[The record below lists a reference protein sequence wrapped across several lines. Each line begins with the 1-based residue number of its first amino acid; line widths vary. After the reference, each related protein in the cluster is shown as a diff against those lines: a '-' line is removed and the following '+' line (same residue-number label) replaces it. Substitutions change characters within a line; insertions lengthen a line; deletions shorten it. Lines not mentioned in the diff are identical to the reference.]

1 MSDSL
6 YHYFTHI
13 GHPRILVLGDAILDK
28 YVWGD
33 SSRISP
39 EAPIPVLQVQGEEFK
54 PGGAGSVCINLR
66 HLEEEVIFCS
76 AVGEDSEA
84 AALRSLLDTAEIDL
98 SGLISSPERVTSLKT
113 RFLARAQQMLR
124 VDREETGAI
133 SSELESQLINFLGE
147 QIPQVD
153 LVVVSD
159 YGKGVVTPRI
169 TAQVAELCRQHE
181 KKCIADPPKIN
192 DYSSYRGF
200 TLLAPNRSEAEAAS
214 GTPINDEASLANAA
228 IGLINEND
236 LEYMIITRDRDGISG
251 FDKQGNH
258 FHDQAQVRA
267 VYDVTGAGDMVTSII
282 GLVLADGG
290 DIEYAVRLAN
300 VAAGIEVGKLG
311 VAPVSRQEIKESL
324 VWQSSES
331 KVKTVEELQTV
342 LAQLRVANKKVVL
355 TNGCFDILHP
365 GHVDLLQRARLYG
378 DVLVVAVNSDDS
390 IRRLKGP
397 QRPILA
403 EEERTQMLSAIGSV
417 DFVIVFEE
425 DTPIPLLEALKPEVL
440 VKGAQYSVDQVV
452 GHEVVQGYGG
462 RIELVPH
469 IEGIS
474 TTDIVQRVLEKSGD

>member
-39 EAPIPVLQVQGEEFK
+39 EAPIPILQVQGEEFK

-66 HLEEEVIFCS
+66 HLEAEVIFCS
-76 AVGEDSEA
+76 AIGEDSEGA
-84 AALRSLLDTAEIDL
+84 ELRSLLQSAEVDL
-98 SGLISSPERVTSLKT
+98 AGLISSPKRVTSLKT

-133 SSELESQLINFLGE
+133 SSELESRLLDLLVD
-147 QIPQVD
+147 QIPRAD

-159 YGKGVVTPRI
+159 YGKGVVTPCIASR
-169 TAQVAELCRQHE
+169 VADLCRQRGI
-181 KKCIADPPKIN
+181 KCIADPPKIN
-192 DYSSYRGF
+192 NYSSYRGF

-214 GTPINDEASLANAA
+214 GIQITDETSLASAA
-228 IGLINEND
+228 MGLIEEND
-236 LEYMIITRDRDGISG
+236 LEYMLITRDKDGISA

-267 VYDVTGAGDMVTSII
+267 VYDVTGAGDMVTSIL

-290 DIEYAVRLAN
+290 DIKDAVRLAN
-300 VAAGIEVGKLG
+300 IAAGIEVGKLG

-324 VWQSSES
+324 VWQSSEG
-331 KVKTVEELQTV
+331 KVKTVEELQTI
-342 LAQLRVANKKVVL
+342 LSKLRVAGKKIVL

-365 GHVDLLQRARLYG
+365 GHVDLLQRARAYG
-378 DVLVVAVNSDDS
+378 DALVVAVNSDDS

-397 QRPILA
+397 RRPILS
-403 EEERTQMLSAIGSV
+403 EQERTQMLSAIGSV
-417 DFVIVFEE
+417 NFVTVFEE
-425 DTPIPLLEALKPEVL
+425 DTPIPLLKALKPDVL
-440 VKGAQYSVDQVV
+440 VKGAQYSVDQVI
-452 GHEVVQGYGG
+452 GHEVVEGYGG
-462 RIELVPH
+462 TIKLVPH

-474 TTDIVQRVLEKSGD
+474 TTDIVQRVLEKSGG

>member
-1 MSDSL
+1 VSESL

-13 GHPRILVLGDAILDK
+13 GQPRILVLGDAILDK

-39 EAPIPVLQVQGEEFK
+39 EAPIPVLKVQGEEFK

-66 HLEEEVIFCS
+66 HLEAEVIFCG
-76 AVGEDSEA
+76 AIGKDSEA
-84 AALRSLLDTAEIDL
+84 GELRSLLDTAGVEL
-98 SGLISSPERVTSLKT
+98 SGMISSQERVTSLKT

-133 SSELESQLINFLGE
+133 GGELESQLISVLAE
-147 QIPQVD
+147 HIPQVD

-159 YGKGVVTPRI
+159 YGKGVVTPHV
-169 TAQVAELCRQHE
+169 ASQVAELCRQHK
-181 KKCIADPPKIN
+181 KKCIADPPKID
-192 DYSSYRGF
+192 DYSVYRGF

-214 GTPINDEASLANAA
+214 GLRIKDDASLAHAA
-228 IGLINEND
+228 MGLIKEND
-236 LEYMIITRDRDGISG
+236 LEFMIITRDKEGISA

-258 FHDQAQVRA
+258 FHDQAQERA

-290 DIEYAVRLAN
+290 DIEDAVRLAN

-311 VAPVSRQEIKESL
+311 VAPVSRQEIKDSL

-331 KVKTVEELQTV
+331 KVKTVEELQTIM
-342 LAQLRVANKKVVL
+342 AQLRVANKKVVL

-365 GHVDLLQRARLYG
+365 GHVDLLQRARSHG

-390 IRRLKGP
+390 IRRLKGE

-425 DTPIPLLEALKPEVL
+425 DTPIPLLEALRPDVL
-440 VKGAQYSVDQVV
+440 VKGSQYSVDQVV
-452 GHEVVQGYGG
+452 GHEVVEAYGG
-462 RIELVPH
+462 TIALVPH
-469 IEGIS
+469 VEGLS
-474 TTDIVQRVLEKSGD
+474 TTDIVQRVLEKSGE